1 LAFSAFGDG
10 VLVLGRLSRVEGI
23 WLWGERLG
31 SRDEMLW
38 GLDESVDAKLWGLD
52 ESVDAKLWGLEESAD
67 VKLWG
72 LGETLWGLVEK
83 LWGLFNRFWN
93 PAKGVG
99 VGVPWGLA
107 EVDGDGDEGGI
118 MSKPSILIEYQA

>member
-10 VLVLGRLSRVEGI
+10 VLVLGGLVLGRLSRVEGI
-23 WLWGERLG
+23 WLWGERLWR
-31 SRDEMLW
+31 RDEMLW
-38 GLDESVDAKLWGLD
+38 GLD
-52 ESVDAKLWGLEESAD
+52 ESAD

-72 LGETLWGLVEK
+72 LGETLWGLVER
-83 LWGLFNRFWN
+83 LWGLFKRFWN